1 MRYLALLC
9 CAGLLVGC
17 GEQQQAASDE
27 MEGEAAP
34 MAEMTSLAD
43 FTGTWEMQAL
53 TESGDSVLVEYEMVA
68 TDDMD
73 GWTITFPERE
83 TMPVRILAHEG
94 DSIVTEVGPY
104 ESLFRPGVMVTT
116 RSVGRLENGMMV
128 GTFTATYETE
138 DADSTMSGQS
148 RGTKVQ

>member
-1 MRYLALLC
+1 MRYLALFC
-9 CAGLLVGC
+9 CAGLLFGC
-17 GEQQQAASDE
+17 GEQQEAASDE
-27 MEGEAAP
+27 MAGEAAP

-43 FTGTWEMQAL
+43 YAGTWQMQAL
-53 TESGDSVLVEYEMVA
+53 TETGDSVLVEYEMVA
-68 TDDMD
+68 TDGMD
-73 GWTITFPERE
+73 GWTITFPDRDP
-83 TMPVRILAHEG
+83 MSVRIVAHEG

-116 RSVGRLENGMMV
+116 RSVGRLENGTMV

-138 DADSTMSGQS
+138 EADSILTGQS